1 MDNKDKMIIR
11 VDIDDTICKSPKGED
26 PDYSQC
32 KPIKKNIRKINK
44 LYDNGNYIIYW
55 TSRGMGTKKDWMQV
69 TMAQF
74 EKWGVK
80 YNQLQLN
87 KPVYDMIVCD
97 KAKRIEEL

>member
-1 MDNKDKMIIR
+1 VIIR

-32 KPIKKNIRKINK
+32 KPIKKNIRKINE
-44 LYDNGNYIIYW
+44 LYNQGNFIIYW
-55 TSRGMGTKKDWMQV
+55 TSRGVGTRTDWMQV
-69 TMAQF
+69 TLSQL
-74 EKWGVK
+74 EKWGAK
-80 YNQLQLN
+80 YHQLQLN